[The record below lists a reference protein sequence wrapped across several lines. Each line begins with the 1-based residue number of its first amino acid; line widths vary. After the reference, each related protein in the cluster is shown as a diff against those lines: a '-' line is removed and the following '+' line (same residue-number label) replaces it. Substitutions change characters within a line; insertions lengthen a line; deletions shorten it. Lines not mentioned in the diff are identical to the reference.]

1 MMKKNGS
8 AKIVYKSPIYLILK
22 LNRNIN
28 QGKIDK
34 FIEYKEM
41 MDLKEYV
48 KGPDKI
54 NSIYDLYA
62 VLLHKKSLNGTCY
75 FCYCYSFGFWISFSL
90 DGIEQ
95 IENPI
100 SKDAYILFYKK
111 RNAE

>member
-1 MMKKNGS
+1 M
-8 AKIVYKSPIYLILK
+8 L
-22 LNRNIN
+22 
-28 QGKIDK
+28 
-34 FIEYKEM
+34 
-41 MDLKEYV
+41 DLKEYV

-62 VLLHKKSLNGTCY
+62 VLLHKKSLNGTSY